1 MSQDQAPVPNLE
13 NYNRGGMMAF
23 LFSMAFSICFII
35 YLAFI
40 QGGVDLKEN
49 VRDPKAP
56 VDSKVNSTQPGQ

>member
-1 MSQDQAPVPNLE
+1 MTDSAIQEQSIE
-13 NYNRGGMMAF
+13 KYNRGGLLAF

-49 VRDPKAP
+49 VKDPAAP
-56 VDSKVNSTQPGQ
+56 ATLQK